1 LKGGRELKH
10 TRYKLI
16 RRWLLTLA
24 LVLIS
29 VVLLRQAAGGKL
41 QEIERLLQI
50 FFLTLSASLLLLAI
64 FLTYYVYHGFGSQ
77 EGIFRGGPHERLVS
91 ITFDDGPNPI
101 YTPKILDILREKGV
115 KATFFVVGRQV
126 EKYPDVARR
135 VVEEGHDIGNHTY
148 SHRELVPSTRR
159 IVLNQVRKA
168 DRAIQKATGVKTRLF
183 RPPRGMYGNAL
194 RKILRE
200 EGYRIILWTVS
211 TADWS
216 GISAK
221 AILRRIKLY
230 VRRGGIILFHD
241 SGALFRNE
249 GASRENTVQALPMV
263 IDYLWEKGF
272 EIVPISEMLKM
283 SEGLIEEA
291 KEFELFEEV

>member
-1 LKGGRELKH
+1 MKHTNWKH

-16 RRWLLTLA
+16 RRWLFTLA
-24 LVLIS
+24 LVLVS
-29 VVLLRQAAGGKL
+29 VVLLRQTAGGKL
-41 QEIERLLQI
+41 HEIERLLQI
-50 FFLTLSASLLLLAI
+50 IFLTVSVSLLLLAI
-64 FLTYYVYHGFGSQ
+64 FLTYHVYHGFGSQ
-77 EGIFRGGPHERLVS
+77 EGIFRRDPYERLVS

-101 YTPKILDILREKGV
+101 YTPQILDILKGKGV

-135 VVEEGHDIGNHTY
+135 IVEEGHDIGNHTY

-168 DRAIQKATGVKTRLF
+168 DRMIQKATGVKTRLF
-183 RPPRGMYGNAL
+183 RPPRGMYSNAV

-216 GISAK
+216 GISSK

-230 VRRGGIILFHD
+230 LRRGGIILFHD
-241 SGALFRNE
+241 SGALLRNE

-263 IDYLWEKGF
+263 IDYLQQKGF

-283 SEGLIEEA
+283 SQGLIEEA
-291 KEFELFEEV
+291 KELELFEEV

>member
-1 LKGGRELKH
+1 MKH

-24 LVLIS
+24 LVLVS
-29 VVLLRQAAGGKL
+29 VVLLRQTAGGKL

-50 FFLTLSASLLLLAI
+50 IFLTLSVSLFLLAI

-77 EGIFRGGPHERLVS
+77 EGIFRGDPHERLVS
-91 ITFDDGPNPI
+91 ISFDDGPNPI
-101 YTPKILDILREKGV
+101 YTPQILDILKAKGV
-115 KATFFVVGRQV
+115 KATFFVLGRQV
-126 EKYPDVARR
+126 EKYPDIARR
-135 VVEEGHDIGNHTY
+135 IVEEGHDIGNHTY

-183 RPPRGMYGNAL
+183 RPPRGMYSNAL

-221 AILRRIKLY
+221 AILHRIKLY
-230 VRRGGIILFHD
+230 VRRGGTILFHD

-263 IDYLWEKGF
+263 IDYLQQKGF
-272 EIVPISEMLKM
+272 KIVPISEMLKM